1 MRDDGRSMLI
11 TDRADVLGD
20 DEPEFFAVD
29 AREDPC
35 YRESLLLLDQ
45 SLMEGSSKI

>member
-1 MRDDGRSMLI
+1 MRDDGRSMLL